1 MLIRVVALLS
11 LLTLVSL
18 PDAFAQEQP
27 RTGGVLKAGLI
38 GEAPTLDLHATTA
51 VITQQITWHIY
62 ETLYTY
68 DKNLNPIPMLAE
80 GHTVTD
86 NGRRYTITL
95 RKGVRFHNGK
105 EMTSADV
112 VPSLQHWAKLGTTP
126 KAIWKNV
133 EALEAKDPY
142 TVVIYLKEPSGSLLY
157 ALGSPNNGG
166 AIYPKEVVAAA
177 GDGQVKEYIGTGPY
191 RLVEHKPDRHVRL
204 ARFKDYSARSDPS
217 NGYGGK
223 RTAYIDE
230 IYFIPVPEASVRL
243 AGAETGE
250 YNFAQS
256 IRQDQIDRVKGQPNL
271 EAQIS
276 KPFGWITAVP
286 NHKEGVM
293 ANKKIRQ
300 AFLAVLDMEPIMSAG
315 IGNKAFY
322 RLDGAL
328 FYPEQAAWYSDAGL
342 ASYNQKNKAKARQ
355 LLKEAGYNGQPV
367 RWITTK
373 EYEWM
378 YNTALM
384 ASQQMEDVGFKVDL
398 QVVDWATLVQR
409 RNKPELFDVFST
421 GLTFNADPAFN
432 TAVECNWPGWWCQ
445 EDKERWLDTLRSEGD
460 PRVRRAAWEK
470 VQAMMYEDVGRIKL
484 GDYFSLDVTRKEVR
498 GFKPGPFLYFWNTWI
513 AGK

>member
-11 LLTLVSL
+11 LLTHVSV
-18 PDAFAQEQP
+18 PGASAQEQP
-27 RTGGVLKAGLI
+27 RPGGVLKAGLI

-68 DKNLNPIPMLAE
+68 DKNQNPIPMLAE

-191 RLVEHKPDRHVRL
+191 RFVEHKHDRHVRL

-250 YNFAQS
+250 DNFAHT
-256 IRQDQIDRVKGQPNL
+256 IRPDQFDRIKGQPTL
-271 EAQIS
+271 EAQIA
-276 KPFGWITAVP
+276 KPYGWITAVP
-286 NHKEGVM
+286 NHKEGIM

-300 AFLAVLDMEPIMSAG
+300 AFLAVLDVEPIMAAG
-315 IGNKAFY
+315 I
-322 RLDGAL
+322 
-328 FYPEQAAWYSDAGL
+328 
-342 ASYNQKNKAKARQ
+342 
-355 LLKEAGYNGQPV
+355 
-367 RWITTK
+367 
-373 EYEWM
+373 
-378 YNTALM
+378 
-384 ASQQMEDVGFKVDL
+384 
-398 QVVDWATLVQR
+398 
-409 RNKPELFDVFST
+409 
-421 GLTFNADPAFN
+421 
-432 TAVECNWPGWWCQ
+432 
-445 EDKERWLDTLRSEGD
+445 
-460 PRVRRAAWEK
+460 
-470 VQAMMYEDVGRIKL
+470 
-484 GDYFSLDVTRKEVR
+484 
-498 GFKPGPFLYFWNTWI
+498 
-513 AGK
+513 

>member
-1 MLIRVVALLS
+1 MITRIASLVALV
-11 LLTLVSL
+11 LLTIA
-18 PDAFAQEQP
+18 PAATAQEQP
-27 RTGGVLKAGLI
+27 RMGGVLKAGMI

-68 DKNLNPIPMLAE
+68 DKNMSPIPMLAE
-80 GHTVTD
+80 GHAVAD

-112 VPSLQHWAKLGTTP
+112 VPSLQHWGKLATP
-126 KAIWKNV
+126 GKAIWKNV
-133 EALEAKDPY
+133 EAIEAKDPY
-142 TVVIYLKEPSGSLLY
+142 TVVIYLKEPSGSLLF
-157 ALGSPNNGG
+157 ALGSPNNGA
-166 AIYPKEVVAAA
+166 AIYPKDILAAA
-177 GDGQVKEYIGTGPY
+177 GDSPVKEYIGTGPY
-191 RLVEHKPDRHVRL
+191 RFVEHKPDRHVRL
-204 ARFKDYSARSDPS
+204 ARFKEYSARSEPP

-243 AGAETGE
+243 AGTETGE

-256 IRQDQIDRVKGQPNL
+256 IRQDQVDRVKGQPAL
-271 EAQIS
+271 EAQIV
-276 KPFGWITAVP
+276 KPYGWITAVP

-293 ANKKIRQ
+293 ANRKVRQ
-300 AFLAVLDMEPIMSAG
+300 AFQAVLDMEPIMSAG

-328 FYPEQAAWYSDAGL
+328 FYPEQGLFHSQAGVTG
-342 ASYNQKNKAKARQ
+342 YNQKNKAKARQ
-355 LLKEAGYNGQPV
+355 LLKEAGYAGQPV

-384 ASQQMEDVGFKVDL
+384 SSQQMEDVGFKVDL
-398 QVVDWATLVQR
+398 QVLDWATLVQR
-409 RNKPELFDVFST
+409 RGKPELFDIFST
-421 GLTFNADPAFN
+421 GFTLNPDPAIA
-432 TAVECNWPGWWCQ
+432 TAVQCNWPGSWCL
-445 EDKERWLDTLRSEGD
+445 EEKDKLLAEMARETD
-460 PRVRRAAWEK
+460 PKKRRALIEK
-470 VQAMMYEDVGRIKL
+470 VQALFYEDVGRIKF
-484 GDYFSLDVTRKEVR
+484 GDYFDLWVTRKEVR
-498 GFKPGPFLYFWNTWI
+498 GFKPGPYLYFWNSWI
-513 AGK
+513 AK

>member
-1 MLIRVVALLS
+1 MITRIAALVALA
-11 LLTLVSL
+11 LLTAA
-18 PDAFAQEQP
+18 PAATAQEQP
-27 RTGGVLKAGLI
+27 RTGGVLKAGMI

-51 VITQQITWHIY
+51 VITQQITWHMY

-68 DKNLNPIPMLAE
+68 DKNMSPIPMLAE
-80 GHTVTD
+80 GHVVGD

-112 VPSLQHWAKLGTTP
+112 VPSLQHWAKLSTTG

-133 EALEAKDPY
+133 EALEAKDPS
-142 TVVIYLKEPSGSLLY
+142 TVVIYLKEPSGSLLF

-191 RLVEHKPDRHVRL
+191 RFVEHKPDRHVKL
-204 ARFKDYSARSDPS
+204 ARFKEYSARSEPP

-250 YNFAQS
+250 YTFAQS
-256 IRQDQIDRVKGQPNL
+256 IRQDQFDRIKGQPAL
-271 EAQIS
+271 EAQIV
-276 KPFGWITAVP
+276 KPYGWITAVP

-293 ANKKIRQ
+293 ANRKVRQ
-300 AFLAVLDMEPIMSAG
+300 AFQAVLDMEPIMSAG

-328 FYPEQAAWYSDAGL
+328 FYPEQTLFHSQGGVTG
-342 ASYNQKNKAKARQ
+342 YNQKNKAKARQ
-355 LLKEAGYNGQPV
+355 LLKEAGYSGQPV

-384 ASQQMEDVGFKVDL
+384 SSQQMEDVGFKVDL
-398 QVVDWATLVQR
+398 QVLDWATLVQR
-409 RNKPELFDVFST
+409 RGKPELFDIFST
-421 GLTFNADPAFN
+421 GFTLNPDPAIA
-432 TAVECNWPGWWCQ
+432 TAVQCNWPGSWCL
-445 EDKERWLDTLRSEGD
+445 EDKDKLLAEMARETD
-460 PRVRRAAWEK
+460 PKKRRAMIEK
-470 VQAMMYEDVGRIKL
+470 LQGFFYDDVGRIKF
-484 GDYFSLDVTRKEVR
+484 GDYFDLWVTRKDVR
-498 GFKPGPFLYFWNTWI
+498 GFKPGPYLYFWNSWI
-513 AGK
+513 AK